1 MAFVDN
7 TFSFEE
13 FELEN
18 EIDSFANL
26 TDEPQT
32 VIDET
37 PAIDEFEMAPIDQPP
52 SPVAYQPPSP
62 VAYQPPSPVV
72 DETVIDETQ
81 PAIDET
87 DETMIDETE
96 MPDLV
101 GSLAEKISSNLGPEI
116 EAAVR
121 DATKLLGLLRTK
133 QRSIK
138 KKEKKTAVV
147 QKPRTKYGQG
157 IPTAAQLFAKANRSF
172 AVTWYSNGG
181 RIADFNP
188 AKAQQISKYLAIMW
202 KELPSVS
209 RAEFDDMRNG
219 IVAQKEE
226 EIAAATGVPIA
237 A

>member
-13 FELEN
+13 FDLED
-18 EIDSFANL
+18 EIDQTPSPVV
-26 TDEPQT
+26 DE
-32 VIDET
+32 
-37 PAIDEFEMAPIDQPP
+37 PP
-52 SPVAYQPPSP
+52 SPV
-62 VAYQPPSPVV
+62 VDEPPSPVV

-87 DETMIDETE
+87 DETMIDETD

-133 QRSIK
+133 QRAIK

-147 QKPRTKYGQG
+147 QKPRGKYGQG

-219 IVAQKEE
+219 IIAQKEE
-226 EIAAATGVPIA
+226 AIAAAAGIPIA
-237 A
+237 M

>member
-13 FELEN
+13 FDLE
-18 EIDSFANL
+18 
-26 TDEPQT
+26 DE
-32 VIDET
+32 
-37 PAIDEFEMAPIDQPP
+37 IDQPP
-52 SPVAYQPPSP
+52 SPVVDETVIDETQP
-62 VAYQPPSPVV
+62 AIDEPPSPVV

-87 DETMIDETE
+87 DETMIDETQPAIDE
-96 MPDLV
+96 TMIDETDETMIDETDMPDLV

-116 EAAVR
+116 EEAVR

-133 QRSIK
+133 QRAIK
-138 KKEKKTAVV
+138 KKEKKAAVV
-147 QKPRTKYGQG
+147 QKPRAKYGQG

-188 AKAQQISKYLAIMW
+188 AKSQQISKYLAIMW

-209 RAEFDDMRNG
+209 RSEFDDMRNG
-219 IVAQKEE
+219 IIAQKEE
-226 EIAAATGVPIA
+226 AIATAAGIPIA
-237 A
+237 M

>member
-13 FELEN
+13 FDLED
-18 EIDSFANL
+18 EIDQTPSPVV
-26 TDEPQT
+26 DE
-32 VIDET
+32 
-37 PAIDEFEMAPIDQPP
+37 PP
-52 SPVAYQPPSP
+52 SPVAPEPPSPVVDEPPSP
-62 VAYQPPSPVV
+62 VAPEPPSPVV

-133 QRSIK
+133 QRAIK

-147 QKPRTKYGQG
+147 QKPRAKYGQG

-172 AVTWYSNGG
+172 AVTWYSKGG

-219 IVAQKEE
+219 IIAQKEE
-226 EIAAATGVPIA
+226 AIAAAAGVPIA
-237 A
+237 M

>member
-13 FELEN
+13 FDLED
-18 EIDSFANL
+18 EIDQTPSPVV
-26 TDEPQT
+26 DET

-37 PAIDEFEMAPIDQPP
+37 QPAIDETVIDETQPAIDET
-52 SPVAYQPPSP
+52 VIDETQP
-62 VAYQPPSPVV
+62 AI

-116 EAAVR
+116 EEAVR

-133 QRSIK
+133 QRAIK
-138 KKEKKTAVV
+138 KMEKKTAVV
-147 QKPRTKYGQG
+147 QKPRAKYGQG
-157 IPTAAQLFAKANRSF
+157 IPTSAQLFAKANRSF

-219 IVAQKEE
+219 IIAQKEE
-226 EIAAATGVPIA
+226 AIAAAAGVPIA
-237 A
+237 M

>member
-13 FELEN
+13 FDLE
-18 EIDSFANL
+18 
-26 TDEPQT
+26 DE
-32 VIDET
+32 IDET
-37 PAIDEFEMAPIDQPP
+37 QPAIDEPP
-52 SPVAYQPPSP
+52 SPVASEPPSP
-62 VAYQPPSPVV
+62 VVYEPPSPVV

-87 DETMIDETE
+87 DETMIDETQPAIDE
-96 MPDLV
+96 TMIDETDETMIDETDMPDLV

-133 QRSIK
+133 QRAIK
-138 KKEKKTAVV
+138 KMEKKTAVV
-147 QKPRTKYGQG
+147 QKPRAKYGQG
-157 IPTAAQLFAKANRSF
+157 IPTSAQLFAKANRSF

-219 IVAQKEE
+219 IIAQKEE
-226 EIAAATGVPIA
+226 AIAAAAGAPIA
-237 A
+237 M

>member
-13 FELEN
+13 FDLED
-18 EIDSFANL
+18 EIDETQPAI
-26 TDEPQT
+26 DET

-37 PAIDEFEMAPIDQPP
+37 QPVVDETVIDETQ
-52 SPVAYQPPSP
+52 
-62 VAYQPPSPVV
+62 PVV

-96 MPDLV
+96 LPDLV

-116 EAAVR
+116 EEAVR

-133 QRSIK
+133 QRAIK
-138 KKEKKTAVV
+138 KKEKKAAVV
-147 QKPRTKYGQG
+147 QKPRAKYGQG
-157 IPTAAQLFAKANRSF
+157 IPTAGQLFAKANRSF

-202 KELPSVS
+202 KELPSAS

-219 IVAQKEE
+219 IIAQKEE
-226 EIAAATGVPIA
+226 AIAAAAGVPIA
-237 A
+237 M